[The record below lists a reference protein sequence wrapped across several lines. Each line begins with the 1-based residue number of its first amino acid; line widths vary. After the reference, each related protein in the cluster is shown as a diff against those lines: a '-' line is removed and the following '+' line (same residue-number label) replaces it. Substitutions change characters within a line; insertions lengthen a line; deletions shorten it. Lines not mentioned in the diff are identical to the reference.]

1 MRTTFLIK
9 IKDKKYKRVPIP
21 RALRE
26 QIWIKHNKGKFE
38 TKCLIKWCRN
48 RITCFNFH
56 SGHNIPESKGGRTC
70 ISNLI
75 PICAKCNLSMSNNYT
90 IKQFSKQFA

>member
-1 MRTTFLIK
+1 MKTKFIIK
-9 IKDKKYKRVPIP
+9 IKDNKYKRVPIP

-26 QIWIKHNKGKFE
+26 QIWIKRNKKRFE
-38 TKCLIKWCRN
+38 VKCPIKWCRN

-90 IKQFSKQFA
+90 INKFSKMFL